1 MYQFFQTYSVLT
13 TVVFK
18 YVTVFLLSR
27 LVYCQL
33 QMQIINVSLAIC
45 RHKNEIPWQT
55 AKFTDIP
62 VKTEFP
68 GIPWFSRMWESCR
81 SQDNNS
87 SLHYSGSQR
96 SLDTG
101 NECASD

>member
-45 RHKNEIPWQT
+45 RHKNEIP
-55 AKFTDIP
+55 
-62 VKTEFP
+62 
-68 GIPWFSRMWESCR
+68 
-81 SQDNNS
+81 
-87 SLHYSGSQR
+87 
-96 SLDTG
+96 
-101 NECASD
+101 